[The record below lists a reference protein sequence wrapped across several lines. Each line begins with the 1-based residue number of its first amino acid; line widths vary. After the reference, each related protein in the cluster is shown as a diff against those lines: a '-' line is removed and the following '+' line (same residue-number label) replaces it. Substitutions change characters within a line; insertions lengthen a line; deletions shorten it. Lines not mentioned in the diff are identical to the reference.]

1 MGGPPTK
8 RFGSVLVIA
17 VLLAGLPTRSPVDY
31 KTGGP
36 FVDRADQQG
45 KERVHQALLS
55 ELRGPSAIA
64 PRGLRTSP
72 RRQGLGKRLK
82 YARSVWDAVPAK
94 GQEYAY
100 AAPRVGPDLAV
111 WAVPQDGEALLR
123 RVGLSL
129 PRNSQNR
136 SRTGLKGLTPFGAK
150 QIRWSCQLLE
160 DDRRH
165 LAMWTVTL
173 TDQDYVELSRS
184 GNWPKFQRRVIDL
197 LVRHLKAHGDPAAVI
212 AVVEVGR
219 SRLERTGRPDPHIHL
234 ITSGYGRRRPDG
246 QWLLCPDAMDELVAK
261 ACQYAGLPSRP
272 RPACSNLSGVRHS
285 VSKYMSKYMTK
296 QMPVDV
302 EALPEEW
309 ANLIPR
315 QWWSQSETCKALVD
329 GHVIKLSPAFASFV
343 VRQQSRLEGMNL
355 GRGGLRTV
363 GWKKTKLAELPIEVY
378 RFRFKDPESLVQA
391 MELFALWVVN
401 GESLSVEDPVMSG

>member
-1 MGGPPTK
+1 MTHK
-8 RFGSVLVIA
+8 A
-17 VLLAGLPTRSPVDY
+17 
-31 KTGGP
+31 GGP
-36 FVDRADQQG
+36 FVVRADQQG
-45 KERVHQALLS
+45 KERAHQALLS
-55 ELRGPSAIA
+55 ELRGPSATGA
-64 PRGLRTSP
+64 SGQRTHRRPR
-72 RRQGLGKRLK
+72 GLGKRLK

-94 GQEYAY
+94 GRDYAY
-100 AAPRVGPDLAV
+100 AAPRVGPDLSV

-136 SRTGLKGLTPFGAK
+136 SRTGLKGLTPHGAK

-173 TDQDYVELSRS
+173 TDQDYIALSVS
-184 GNWPKFQRRVIDL
+184 GKWPDFQRRIIDL
-197 LVRHLKAHGDPAAVI
+197 LCRYLKAHGDQAAVI
-212 AVVEVGR
+212 AVCEVGR
-219 SRLERTGRPDPHIHL
+219 SRLERTGRPDPHIHV

-246 QWLLCPDAMDELVAK
+246 QWLLCPDAMDEFVAK

-302 EALPEEW
+302 ESLPAEW

-315 QWWSQSETCKALVD
+315 QWWSQSEACKALVD
-329 GHVIKLSPAFASFV
+329 GHVLKLSPAFASFV
-343 VRQQSRLEGMNL
+343 VRQQSMLEGMRL
-355 GRGGLRTV
+355 GRGGVRTV
-363 GWKKTKLAELPIEVY
+363 GWKKTKLAELPIEVFK
-378 RFRFKDPESLVQA
+378 FRFASPESLVAA

-401 GESLSVEDPVMSG
+401 GEQLDLSSPVMSG

>member
-1 MGGPPTK
+1 MTN
-8 RFGSVLVIA
+8 
-17 VLLAGLPTRSPVDY
+17 

-36 FVDRADQQG
+36 FVVRADQQG
-45 KERVHQALLS
+45 KERAHQGLLS
-55 ELRGPSAIA
+55 ELRGPSGKA
-64 PRGLRTSP
+64 PGGRRTSP

-82 YARSVWDAVPAK
+82 HARSCWDALPAK
-94 GQEYAY
+94 GREYAY
-100 AAPRVGPDLAV
+100 AAPRVGPDLSV
-111 WAVPQDGEALLR
+111 WAVPQDGEALLS

-197 LVRHLKAHGDPAAVI
+197 LCRHLKDHGDQAAVI
-212 AVVEVGR
+212 AVCEVGR
-219 SRLERTGRPDPHIHL
+219 SRLERTGRPDPHIHV

-246 QWLLCPDAMDELVAK
+246 QWLLGPDAMDQLVAK

-296 QMPVDV
+296 QMPVEV
-302 EALPEEW
+302 ESLPQEW
-309 ANLIPR
+309 QNLIPR
-315 QWWSQSETCKALVD
+315 QWWSQSEACKALVD

-343 VRQQSRLEGMNL
+343 IRQQSRLEGLNL
-355 GRGGLRTV
+355 GRGGVRTV
-363 GWKKTKLAELPIEVY
+363 GWKKTKLAELPIEVFK
-378 RFRFKDPESLVQA
+378 FRFFDPESLVLA
-391 MELFALWVVN
+391 MELFAIWVDN
-401 GESLSVEDPVMSG
+401 GESLSVEAPVMSG